1 MRPHLALFGLIAALA
16 LPSLALAQ
24 EPSETYEARL
34 SDADHYNSDGVR
46 LATVA
51 AIIRQDRANFHR
63 FGVRDREDQDDAF
76 FESAANRARLEAL
89 VARSHIS
96 PRTRRAILNGE
107 PLVEVFVYSDWIEVE
122 LR

>member
-1 MRPHLALFGLIAALA
+1 MRSHLALIGLITALS

-24 EPSETYEARL
+24 APSETYEARL
-34 SDADHYNSDGVR
+34 SDADHYNSEGVR
-46 LATVA
+46 LTTVA

-63 FGVRDREDQDDAF
+63 FGVRDPEDQDDAF
-76 FESAANRARLEAL
+76 FESAANRARLESL

-96 PRTRRAILNGE
+96 PRARRAILNGE
-107 PLVEVFVYSDWIEVE
+107 PLVEVYIYRDWIEVE